1 MKLSIWDILT
11 ILGLIA
17 IIGVAILVLQFFINP
32 YNGLNPFPPPT
43 LPPPMAL
50 PSSTPTL
57 KSLPA
62 TWTPVPSMV
71 VTNTLRASS
80 TAKPSPTGFTLP
92 TFTPSF
98 TPTMTP
104 TETPIATATPTP
116 GQDQASFVSQTPK
129 DGTALSSKADFDMI
143 WTVEN
148 IGVNKWSDEYYYK
161 YSSGWDGYKSKK
173 YFLSESVSVG
183 EEIDLVVDMVA
194 PNDSGIYTMKWQLFN
209 DDDEAFYTVDFTFS
223 VK

>member
-17 IIGVAILVLQFFINP
+17 ILGVVLLVLQFFINP
-32 YNGLNPFPPPT
+32 YNGLNPFPPQA
-43 LPPPMAL
+43 LPPTVAL
-50 PSSTPTL
+50 PTSTPTL

-62 TWTPVPSMV
+62 TWTPVPSQL
-71 VTNTLRASS
+71 VTETLLPSS
-80 TAKPSPTGFTLP
+80 TPQPSPTGFTLP

-104 TETPIATATPTP
+104 TETPIATVTPTP
-116 GQDQASFVSQTPK
+116 GRDQAAWRDQSPR
-129 DGTALSSKADFDMI
+129 DGTALSSGADFDMI

-148 IGVNKWSDEYYYK
+148 IGINKWSDDYYYK
-161 YSSGWDGYKSKK
+161 YSSGWDGHKRGK
-173 YFLSESVSVG
+173 YSLSESVSEG

-194 PNDSGIYTMKWQLFN
+194 PKNSGIYTIKWQLYN
-209 DDDEAFYTVDFTFS
+209 DDDEPFYTVDFTFS